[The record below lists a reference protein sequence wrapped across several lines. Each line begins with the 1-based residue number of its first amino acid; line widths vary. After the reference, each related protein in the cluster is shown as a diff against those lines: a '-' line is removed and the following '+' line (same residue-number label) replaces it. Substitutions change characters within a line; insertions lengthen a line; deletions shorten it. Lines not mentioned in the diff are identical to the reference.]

1 MDLEKQKFIAYV
13 VDVIYKHP
21 DWTAD
26 TINAMQSGILAK
38 LGDEITAKSNI
49 AYMAVT
55 YIEHAPKI
63 TKKFQHNI
71 QLGLRDLYKFFRT
84 APIQAELYQ
93 YIEEDNDE
101 LQRT

>member
-49 AYMAVT
+49 AYMAAT

-71 QLGLRDLYKFFRT
+71 QYGLKDLARFFRT
-84 APIQAELYQ
+84 APIQSEIEQ
-93 YIEEDNDE
+93 YIEEG
-101 LQRT
+101 

>member
-26 TINAMQSGILAK
+26 TINAMQAGILAK

-49 AYMAVT
+49 AYMAVLL
-55 YIEHAPKI
+55 IEHAPK
-63 TKKFQHNI
+63 TVKKFQHNI
-71 QLGLRDLYKFFRT
+71 QYGLKDLARFFRT
-84 APIQAELYQ
+84 APIQSEIEQ